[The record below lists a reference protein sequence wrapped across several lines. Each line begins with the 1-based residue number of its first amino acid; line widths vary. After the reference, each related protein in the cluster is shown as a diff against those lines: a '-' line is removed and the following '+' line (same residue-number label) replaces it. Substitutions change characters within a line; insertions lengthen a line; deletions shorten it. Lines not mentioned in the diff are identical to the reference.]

1 MTSFATHYDGNK
13 RVRQVSV
20 VLKGHG
26 EKLFPNDRRL
36 EKVEDRKNPGWDDP
50 VIVTIFLC
58 YPAMLSVISL
68 LSIYLCISPSLLIII
83 DPCTTSGYSVHIVSV
98 TRHV

>member
-1 MTSFATHYDGNK
+1 MTSFATRYDGNE
-13 RVRQVSV
+13 RVRQASV
-20 VLKGHG
+20 VLKQHG

-36 EKVEDRKNPGWDDP
+36 EKAEDRENPGWDDP

-58 YPAMLSVISL
+58 YPAMLFVISL

-83 DPCTTSGYSVHIVSV
+83 DPCTTSGYCVHLCLV